1 MAKNKVEI
9 DVIIDDKG
17 TTGKVG
23 LGAKAAAKGLDDTAK
38 SSRDAQ
44 KGIKGV
50 AGTASAGGKNFA
62 GMARGMDGVV
72 GAYASFAAQ
81 MFALTAAFGFLKRAG
96 DLAVMQAGQTTYASA
111 TGIAMRTLT
120 NDIIA
125 ATGAQIT
132 FRDAAQAVAIG
143 TAAGVTT
150 DQLERLGK
158 AAKDTSAVLGRDVTD
173 SFNRL
178 IKGVTKA
185 EPELLDELGIIL
197 RLDTASKNYAETLGK
212 SVKDLTQFEK
222 SQAVV
227 NEVLSQ
233 SESKYSRIQDV
244 MGGSQANPFAQLG
257 KAFDDIIMLIQNG
270 LLPVFGSL
278 AKVLTDVPLLAIAAF
293 GLLAKGPLKAM
304 GFSMDGLVTKSVA
317 NAAAA
322 KQHWEAEKLGALDA
336 TKAVE
341 IYTASLQK
349 QTLAAMS
356 NKETP
361 NVGTSKIM
369 NKVGAGTA
377 LSKKETSQLAN
388 SLTLAKKKLGKDG
401 KVISGIFKGFTNEAL
416 LSYERMVAGIK
427 VANKKLSVDAKVTTK
442 GISYAFASMSAFVQ
456 GAAAKMSVAL
466 MKMMSWAGWIS
477 LVVMALMMLKDAFI
491 KPKDL
496 NDTEK
501 AFDALSDKVQSLNQD
516 YLKLVEVQKIMIENQ
531 DQIGLVSIGSA
542 LGNIAGSVNQT
553 EFSKML
559 SFMDEYNSKLR
570 IVQATEQKQAVLD
583 KASSGSTGGGTVTV
597 QRTTAETEARTFIDT
612 EKFKKA
618 NEEYRTFIDTQIT
631 LTEDLERSYGKF
643 EAFSEYGKALRSI
656 GTEGQVS
663 EQVLQRLKVAT
674 MELGTEFGNLS
685 KLQKASVTA
694 MAAQVTTFAPQ
705 TADFRAIKDFQA
717 ELDTL
722 YKTQAAEGRGK
733 KGHTYLD
740 GNDFEITTLDGRNDA
755 EKEQDARVTQLE
767 KELAFVTQVGKER
780 HNQKMQATQA
790 NTAMAAALDVQ
801 EVTERK
807 ISTLKATELSKL
819 ALIEK
824 ANVDQRAFDDFKAK
838 RLSEVTTEMTREEE
852 IRTEILKKYGIELDT
867 LREKI
872 QLSQELQTVEKTI
885 NELKV
890 DQKILSQQKKQLI
903 FYKQS
908 LDIMKRQHKLRKDM
922 IDQNIK
928 DSVSDQEG
936 PGGGLIYRDR
946 IEAEAKAQ
954 AARHALNDKSAA
966 GTIQLIEQE
975 FDQKIM
981 LQRFANSENMIK
993 YKIMDAELEVQRIKA
1008 KNTAADFRRIAL
1020 EQSILAGESMLDSA
1034 PGYTGT
1040 IDTPA
1045 AAAARAASEEATRQA
1060 GVTDDNV
1067 RILGTLRT
1075 SIASI
1080 LDLAPEQG
1088 AALINLLG
1096 EEQVAA
1102 VAAAVQAVTDLE
1114 DAAAKLQ
1121 PMEVLLKDL
1130 GTSFHDN
1137 MAGAF
1142 TAMVTGAKSA
1152 KDAFSDMAVSI
1163 LKDLAAMIVKM
1174 MILQMFKG
1182 TPFGNFLQLGS
1193 GRSGGVFEQGKKLS
1207 GYATGGVARGSTSG
1221 YPVMMHGTEAIVP
1234 LPNGK
1239 SIPVEMSGKG
1249 GGNSSSNNIVVNIS
1263 TDGQSSKSGST
1274 GPDMDKLGG
1283 AVAAAVQ
1290 VELQNQKRSGG
1301 ILNPYG
1307 AA

>member
-81 MFALTAAFGFLKRAG
+81 MFALSAAFGFLKRAG

-278 AKVLTDVPLLAIAAF
+278 AKVLTDVPLLAIAGF

-322 KQHWEAEKLGALDA
+322 KSHWEAEKLGALDA

-401 KVISGIFKGFTNEAL
+401 KVISGIFKGFTSEAL

-442 GISYAFASMSAFVQ
+442 GLSFYFASMSAFVQ
-456 GAAAKMSVAL
+456 GAVAKMGAAMMTL
-466 MKMMSWAGWIS
+466 MSWAGWIS

-491 KPKDL
+491 KPREIT
-496 NDTEK
+496 DTEK
-501 AFDALSDKVQSLNQD
+501 AFTALSDKVQSLNQD
-516 YLKLVEVQKIMIENQ
+516 YLKLIEVQKIMIETQ
-531 DQIGLVSIGSA
+531 DQVGLISIGSA
-542 LGNIAGSVNQT
+542 LGNVAGSVNQT
-553 EFSKML
+553 EFANIL
-559 SFMDEYNSKLR
+559 DFLDEYNEKAKITKQTQQSQGLTRDSFSITAKL
-570 IVQATEQKQAVLD
+570 ATGKVI
-583 KASSGSTGGGTVTV
+583 
-597 QRTTAETEARTFIDT
+597 TEAREFVDNDDY
-612 EKFKKA
+612 KKA
-618 NEEYRTFIDTQIT
+618 NEEYRKYIDTQIT
-631 LTEDLERSYGKF
+631 LTSELEGAYGTY
-643 EAFSEYGKALRSI
+643 EVYTTYRNALNSI
-656 GTEGQVS
+656 GTDSQATVKE
-663 EQVLQRLKVAT
+663 LQAARVAV
-674 MELGTEFGNLS
+674 MELGSEFASLD
-685 KLQKASVTA
+685 KLQKASRTA
-694 MAAQVTTFAPQ
+694 MSGIVQSFAPQ
-705 TADFRAIKDFQA
+705 SAEFRAIKDFDA
-717 ELDTL
+717 EIKALETTMA
-722 YKTQAAEGRGK
+722 KSQERGK
-733 KGHTYLD
+733 L
-740 GNDFEITTLDGRNDA
+740 FEEITPFGLYQGDSRNDA
-755 EKEQDARVTQLE
+755 EREQDARMAMLKLE
-767 KELAFVTQVGKER
+767 RDFVKTIGEER
-780 HNQKMQATQA
+780 HAQKLQASKA

-801 EVTERK
+801 EITERK
-807 ISTLKATELSKL
+807 ISTLKANELNKL

-824 ANVDQRAFDDFKAK
+824 ANVDQRAFDDYKVK
-838 RLSEVTTEMTREEE
+838 KLGEVTTEMLREEE
-852 IRTEILKKYGIELDT
+852 IRKEVLKKYGIELET
-867 LREKI
+867 LQEKI
-872 QLSQELQTVEKTI
+872 KLSTELQAVEKTI

-890 DQKILSQQKKQLI
+890 DQGLLQKEKQLLG
-903 FYKQS
+903 FAKQQ
-908 LDIMKRQHKLRKDM
+908 LDILKRRQKLEKEISDRK
-922 IDQNIK
+922 IK
-928 DSVSDQEG
+928 DSISEEEG
-936 PGGGLIYRDR
+936 PGGGLIYRER
-946 IEAEAKAQ
+946 IAAELKAQ
-954 AARHALNDKSAA
+954 EARKAFDDKSET
-966 GTIQLIEQE
+966 GTIELIKAE
-975 FDQKIM
+975 FKHKIDM
-981 LQRFANSENMIK
+981 QTLANKENMVK
-993 YKIMDAELEVQRIKA
+993 YQILAQELSVQKIKA
-1008 KNTAADFRRIAL
+1008 KNTAAEFRRIAL
-1020 EQSILAGESMLDSA
+1020 EQSLLATKSMKMV
-1034 PGYTGT
+1034 PGGMGMGSVPQETEKSK
-1040 IDTPA
+1040 A
-1045 AAAARAASEEATRQA
+1045 AKAASDEANRQA
-1060 GVTDDNV
+1060 GVTDGTITELTDLQ
-1067 RILGTLRT
+1067 RALTDIL
-1075 SIASI
+1075 A
-1080 LDLAPEQG
+1080 LAPDQGIAILKLLDDEQI
-1088 AALINLLG
+1088 AALKAAGLLVG
-1096 EEQVAA
+1096 
-1102 VAAAVQAVTDLE
+1102 DLE
-1114 DAAAKLQ
+1114 QEALKLQ
-1121 PMEVLLKDL
+1121 PIQVLLKDL
-1130 GTSFHDN
+1130 GASVHDN
-1137 MAGAF
+1137 MNSAF

-1152 KDAFSDMAVSI
+1152 KDAFADMAKSI
-1163 LKDLAAMIVKM
+1163 LKDLTAMIVKA
-1174 MILQMFKG
+1174 MILQMFG
-1182 TPFGNFLQLGS
+1182 GSTFGNFLGLGKA
-1193 GRSGGVFEQGKKLS
+1193 RNGGIFEQGKKLS

-1239 SIPVEMSGKG
+1239 SIPVQMSGNG
-1249 GGNSSSNNIVVNIS
+1249 GSTNNIVVNIS
-1263 TDGQSSKSGST
+1263 TEGQSSKEGSS

-1283 AVAAAVQ
+1283 AIATAVQ

-1307 AA
+1307 VA

>member
-38 SSRDAQ
+38 SSKDAQ

-72 GAYASFAAQ
+72 GAYAAFAAQ
-81 MFALTAAFGFLKRAG
+81 MFALSAAFGFLKRAG

-336 TKAVE
+336 KKAVD
-341 IYTASLQK
+341 IYTLALQK
-349 QTLAAMS
+349 QALAAMQS
-356 NKETP
+356 KETP
-361 NVGTSKIM
+361 NVSKSAIM
-369 NKVGAGTA
+369 QKVGKGTA

-388 SLTLAKKKLGKDG
+388 SLTLAKKKLGADG

-442 GISYAFASMSAFVQ
+442 GVSFYFASMSAFVQ
-456 GAAAKMSVAL
+456 GAAAKMSAA
-466 MKMMSWAGWIS
+466 MMTIMSWAGWIS
-477 LVVMALMMLKDAFI
+477 LAVMALMMLKDAFI
-491 KPKDL
+491 KPKEIT
-496 NDTEK
+496 DTEK
-501 AFDALSDKVQSLNQD
+501 AFDALSAKVQSLNQD
-516 YLKLVEVQKIMIENQ
+516 YLKLIEVQKIMIENQ
-531 DQIGLVSIGSA
+531 DQIGLISIGSA
-542 LGNIAGSVNQT
+542 LGNIAGAVNQT

-570 IVQATEQKQAVLD
+570 IVIATEARQAVLD
-583 KASSGSTGGGTVTV
+583 KASSGAAGGYGIKV
-597 QRTTAETEARTFIDT
+597 QRTTVEAKARTFVDND
-612 EKFKKA
+612 EYKKA
-618 NEEYRTFIDTQIT
+618 NAEYKVFIDTQIT
-631 LTEDLERSYGKF
+631 LTEDLERAYGKF

-663 EQVLQRLKVAT
+663 EQVLQRLKAAT
-674 MELGTEFGNLS
+674 MELGTEFGNLV
-685 KLQKASVTA
+685 KLQKASRTA
-694 MAAQVTTFAPQ
+694 MSGIVQSFAPQ

-733 KGHTYLD
+733 KDDWVAAGPFSLEMIQADT
-740 GNDFEITTLDGRNDA
+740 RNDA

-767 KELAFVTQVGKER
+767 KELSFVKKVGEQR
-780 HNQKMQATQA
+780 HKQKLQAAAA
-790 NTAMAAALDVQ
+790 NTAMSVALGVQ
-801 EVTERK
+801 EITQRK
-807 ISTLKATELSKL
+807 IDVLKANELSKVAAIQL
-819 ALIEK
+819 EQNKQNALEEYKKKTLGVI
-824 ANVDQRAFDDFKAK
+824 
-838 RLSEVTTEMTREEE
+838 TTEMAREEE
-852 IRTEILKKYGIELDT
+852 IRAEILKKLKIELGLLDD
-867 LREKI
+867 KI
-872 QLSQELQTVEKTI
+872 KRAEDLQKVEKRI

-890 DQKILSQQKKQLI
+890 DQGLLQKEKQLLG
-903 FYKQS
+903 FAKQQ
-908 LDIMKRQHKLRKDM
+908 LDILKRKQKLEKEISDRK
-922 IDQNIK
+922 IK
-928 DSVSDQEG
+928 DSISDEEG
-936 PGGGLIYRDR
+936 PGGGLIYRER
-946 IEAEAKAQ
+946 IAAELKAQ
-954 AARHALNDKSAA
+954 EARKAFDDKSAT
-966 GTIQLIEQE
+966 GTKQLIKAEFKHKIDMQTLANKENMLKYQILEQE
-975 FDQKIM
+975 LSVQK
-981 LQRFANSENMIK
+981 
-993 YKIMDAELEVQRIKA
+993 IKA
-1008 KNTAADFRRIAL
+1008 KNTAAEFRRIAL
-1020 EQSILAGESMLDSA
+1020 EQSILATKSMAMPTRIGGA
-1034 PGYTGT
+1034 PVET
-1040 IDTPA
+1040 DKSKA
-1045 AAAARAASEEATRQA
+1045 ATAASDEASRQA
-1060 GVTDDNV
+1060 GVTDGTITELSTLQEALTK
-1067 RILGTLRT
+1067 IL
-1075 SIASI
+1075 A
-1080 LDLAPEQG
+1080 LAPAQGTAILNLLEDEQI
-1088 AALINLLG
+1088 AALK
-1096 EEQVAA
+1096 AA
-1102 VAAAVQAVTDLE
+1102 GFLVGDLE
-1114 DAAAKLQ
+1114 QEALKLQ
-1121 PMEVLLKDL
+1121 PIQVLLKDL
-1130 GTSFHDN
+1130 GASVHDN

-1152 KDAFSDMAVSI
+1152 KDAFADMAKSI
-1163 LKDLAAMIVKM
+1163 LKDLAAMIVKA
-1174 MILQMFKG
+1174 MILQMFEG
-1182 TPFGNFLQLGS
+1182 SGFGNFLGLGKA
-1193 GRSGGVFEQGKKLS
+1193 RNGGVFEQGKKLS

-1239 SIPVEMSGKG
+1239 SIPVQMSGNG
-1249 GGNSSSNNIVVNIS
+1249 GSTNNIVVNIS
-1263 TDGQSSKSGST
+1263 TDGQSSKEGSS

-1283 AVAAAVQ
+1283 AIATAVQ

-1307 AA
+1307 VA

>member
-38 SSRDAQ
+38 SSKDAQ

-72 GAYASFAAQ
+72 GAYAAFAAQ
-81 MFALTAAFGFLKRAG
+81 MFALSAAFGFLKRAG

-111 TGIAMRTLT
+111 TGVAMRTLT

-150 DQLERLGK
+150 DQLTRLGK

-278 AKVLTDVPLLAIAAF
+278 AKVLTDTPMLAIAGF
-293 GLLAKGPLKAM
+293 GLLAKGPLKAL
-304 GFSMDGLVTKSVA
+304 GFSMDGLVVKSA
-317 NAAAA
+317 KSAATA
-322 KQHWEAEKLGALDA
+322 KLHWEAEKLGALDA
-336 TKAVE
+336 KKAVE
-341 IYTASLQK
+341 IYTLALQK
-349 QTLAAMS
+349 QALAAMQS
-356 NKETP
+356 KETP
-361 NVGTSKIM
+361 NVGKSAIM
-369 NKVGAGTA
+369 QKVGKGTA

-388 SLTLAKKKLGKDG
+388 SLTLAKKKIGADG
-401 KVISGIFKGFTNEAL
+401 KVISGIFKGFTKKSL
-416 LSYERMVAGIK
+416 LEYERMVAGLG
-427 VANKKLSVDAKVTTK
+427 VANKKMSVDAKVATK
-442 GISYAFASMSAFVQ
+442 GVSFYFASMSAFVQ
-456 GAAAKMSVAL
+456 GAAAKMSAA
-466 MKMMSWAGWIS
+466 MMTIMSWAGWIS
-477 LVVMALMMLKDAFI
+477 LAIMALMMLKDAFI

-496 NDTEK
+496 SDTEK

-516 YLKLVEVQKIMIENQ
+516 YLKLVEVQRIMIENQ

-542 LGNIAGSVNQT
+542 LGNIAGAVNQT

-559 SFMDEYNSKLR
+559 SFMDEYNAKLR
-570 IVQATEQKQAVLD
+570 LVQETQARQAALD
-583 KASSGSTGGGTVTV
+583 KASSGATGGGSVTV
-597 QRTTAETEARTFIDT
+597 QRTTVEAEARTFVDND
-612 EKFKKA
+612 KFKKA
-618 NEEYRTFIDTQIT
+618 NAEYRVFIDTQIT

-643 EAFSEYGKALRSI
+643 EAFSEYGRALRTI

-663 EQVLQRLKVAT
+663 EKVLQRLKVAT
-674 MELGTEFGNLS
+674 MELGTEFANLS
-685 KLQKASVTA
+685 KLQKASITA

-722 YKTQAAEGRGK
+722 YKTQAAEGRGRK
-733 KGHTYLD
+733 D
-740 GNDFEITTLDGRNDA
+740 GWASAGFGMALTQTDTRNDA
-755 EKEQDARVTQLE
+755 EKEQDARVLQLE

-780 HNQKMQATQA
+780 HKQKMQATQA

-838 RLSEVTTEMTREEE
+838 HLGEVTTEMTRE
-852 IRTEILKKYGIELDT
+852 
-867 LREKI
+867 
-872 QLSQELQTVEKTI
+872 
-885 NELKV
+885 
-890 DQKILSQQKKQLI
+890 
-903 FYKQS
+903 
-908 LDIMKRQHKLRKDM
+908 
-922 IDQNIK
+922 
-928 DSVSDQEG
+928 
-936 PGGGLIYRDR
+936 
-946 IEAEAKAQ
+946 
-954 AARHALNDKSAA
+954 
-966 GTIQLIEQE
+966 
-975 FDQKIM
+975 
-981 LQRFANSENMIK
+981 
-993 YKIMDAELEVQRIKA
+993 
-1008 KNTAADFRRIAL
+1008 
-1020 EQSILAGESMLDSA
+1020 
-1034 PGYTGT
+1034 
-1040 IDTPA
+1040 
-1045 AAAARAASEEATRQA
+1045 
-1060 GVTDDNV
+1060 
-1067 RILGTLRT
+1067 
-1075 SIASI
+1075 
-1080 LDLAPEQG
+1080 
-1088 AALINLLG
+1088 
-1096 EEQVAA
+1096 
-1102 VAAAVQAVTDLE
+1102 
-1114 DAAAKLQ
+1114 
-1121 PMEVLLKDL
+1121 
-1130 GTSFHDN
+1130 
-1137 MAGAF
+1137 
-1142 TAMVTGAKSA
+1142 
-1152 KDAFSDMAVSI
+1152 
-1163 LKDLAAMIVKM
+1163 
-1174 MILQMFKG
+1174 
-1182 TPFGNFLQLGS
+1182 
-1193 GRSGGVFEQGKKLS
+1193 
-1207 GYATGGVARGSTSG
+1207 
-1221 YPVMMHGTEAIVP
+1221 
-1234 LPNGK
+1234 
-1239 SIPVEMSGKG
+1239 
-1249 GGNSSSNNIVVNIS
+1249 
-1263 TDGQSSKSGST
+1263 
-1274 GPDMDKLGG
+1274 
-1283 AVAAAVQ
+1283 
-1290 VELQNQKRSGG
+1290 
-1301 ILNPYG
+1301 
-1307 AA
+1307 

>member
-38 SSRDAQ
+38 SSKDAQ

-72 GAYASFAAQ
+72 GAYAAFAAQ
-81 MFALTAAFGFLKRAG
+81 MFALSAAFGFLKRAG

-278 AKVLTDVPLLAIAAF
+278 AKVLTDTPMLAIAGF
-293 GLLAKGPLKAM
+293 GLLAKGPLKAL
-304 GFSMDGLVTKSVA
+304 GFSMDGLVVKSA
-317 NAAAA
+317 KSAATA
-322 KQHWEAEKLGALDA
+322 KLHWEAEKLGALDA
-336 TKAVE
+336 KKAVD
-341 IYTASLQK
+341 IYTLALQK
-349 QTLAAMS
+349 QALAAMQS
-356 NKETP
+356 KETP
-361 NVGTSKIM
+361 NVSKSAIM
-369 NKVGAGTA
+369 QKVGKGTA

-388 SLTLAKKKLGKDG
+388 SLTLAKKKLGADG

-442 GISYAFASMSAFVQ
+442 GVSFYFASMSAFVQ
-456 GAAAKMSVAL
+456 GAAAKMSAA
-466 MKMMSWAGWIS
+466 MMTIMSWAGWIS
-477 LVVMALMMLKDAFI
+477 LAVMALMMLKDAFI
-491 KPKDL
+491 KPKEIT
-496 NDTEK
+496 DTEK
-501 AFDALSDKVQSLNQD
+501 AFDALSAKVQSLNQD
-516 YLKLVEVQKIMIENQ
+516 YLKLIEVQKIMIETQ
-531 DQIGLVSIGSA
+531 DQVGLISIGSA
-542 LGNIAGSVNQT
+542 LGNVAGSVNQT
-553 EFSKML
+553 EFANIL
-559 SFMDEYNSKLR
+559 DFLDEYNEKVKITKQSQQSQGFTKDSFSITAKL
-570 IVQATEQKQAVLD
+570 D
-583 KASSGSTGGGTVTV
+583 TGKKI
-597 QRTTAETEARTFIDT
+597 TEARQFVDND
-612 EKFKKA
+612 EYKKA
-618 NEEYRTFIDTQIT
+618 NEEYRKYIDTQIT
-631 LTEDLERSYGKF
+631 LTSELEGAYGTY
-643 EAFSEYGKALRSI
+643 EVYTTYRNALNSI
-656 GTEGQVS
+656 GTDAQVTVK
-663 EQVLQRLKVAT
+663 ELQAARVAV
-674 MELGTEFGNLS
+674 MELGSEFASLD
-685 KLQKASVTA
+685 KLQKASRTA
-694 MAAQVTTFAPQ
+694 MSGIVQSFAPQ
-705 TADFRAIKDFQA
+705 SAEFRAIKDFDA
-717 ELDTL
+717 EIKALEATMTKSQDRGKLFEEITPFGL
-722 YKTQAAEGRGK
+722 YKG
-733 KGHTYLD
+733 D
-740 GNDFEITTLDGRNDA
+740 SRNDA
-755 EKEQDARVTQLE
+755 EKEQDARMATLKLE
-767 KELAFVTQVGKER
+767 RDFVKTIGDER
-780 HNQKMQATQA
+780 HAQKLQASKA
-790 NTAMAAALDVQ
+790 NNAMAAALDVQ
-801 EVTERK
+801 EITERK
-807 ISTLKATELSKL
+807 ISTLKANELNKL

-824 ANVDQRAFDDFKAK
+824 ANVDQRALDKFRVKK
-838 RLSEVTTEMTREEE
+838 LGEVTTEMLREEE
-852 IRTEILKKYGIELDT
+852 IRKELLKKYGIELET
-867 LREKI
+867 LQEKI
-872 QLSQELQTVEKTI
+872 DLSKELQALEKTI

-890 DQKILSQQKKQLI
+890 DQGIIKHQKTLLAFQ
-903 FYKQS
+903 KQS
-908 LDIMKRQHKLRKDM
+908 LDILKRQNKLAKETADR
-922 IDQNIK
+922 QIK
-928 DSVSDQEG
+928 DSISDQEG
-936 PGGGLIYRDR
+936 PGGGLIYRAR

-954 AARHALNDKSAA
+954 AARKAFDDKSAA
-966 GTIQLIEQE
+966 GTIQLIKAEFKHKIDMQTLANRENMLKYQILEQE
-975 FDQKIM
+975 LSVQK
-981 LQRFANSENMIK
+981 
-993 YKIMDAELEVQRIKA
+993 IKA
-1008 KNTAADFRRIAL
+1008 KNTAAEFRRIAL
-1020 EQSILAGESMLDSA
+1020 EQKTLYTKSLSTDFAGNKVETDKSKAFRLASD
-1034 PGYTGT
+1034 
-1040 IDTPA
+1040 
-1045 AAAARAASEEATRQA
+1045 EANRQA
-1060 GVTDDNV
+1060 GVTDGTITELTSLQTALTE
-1067 RILGTLRT
+1067 IL
-1075 SIASI
+1075 A
-1080 LDLAPEQG
+1080 LAPDQGIAILKLLDDEQI
-1088 AALINLLG
+1088 AALK
-1096 EEQVAA
+1096 AA
-1102 VAAAVQAVTDLE
+1102 GFLVGDLE
-1114 DAAAKLQ
+1114 QEALKLQ
-1121 PMEVLLKDL
+1121 PIQVLLKDL
-1130 GTSFHDN
+1130 GASVHDN

-1152 KDAFSDMAVSI
+1152 KDAFADMAKSI
-1163 LKDLAAMIVKM
+1163 LKDLAAMIVKA
-1174 MILQMFKG
+1174 MILQMFGG
-1182 TPFGNFLQLGS
+1182 TTFGNFLGLGKA
-1193 GRSGGVFEQGKKLS
+1193 RNGGVFEQGKKLS

-1239 SIPVEMSGKG
+1239 SIPVQMSGNG
-1249 GGNSSSNNIVVNIS
+1249 GSTNNIVVNIS
-1263 TDGQSSKSGST
+1263 TDGQSSKEGSS

-1283 AVAAAVQ
+1283 AIATAVQ

-1307 AA
+1307 VA

>member
-38 SSRDAQ
+38 SSKDAQ

-72 GAYASFAAQ
+72 GAYAAFAAQ
-81 MFALTAAFGFLKRAG
+81 MFALSAAFGFLKRAG

-120 NDIIA
+120 KDIIA

-150 DQLERLGK
+150 DQLTRLGK

-278 AKVLTDVPLLAIAAF
+278 AKVLTDTPMLAIAGF
-293 GLLAKGPLKAM
+293 GLLAKGPLKAL
-304 GFSMDGLVTKSVA
+304 GFSMDGLVVKSA
-317 NAAAA
+317 KSAATA
-322 KQHWEAEKLGALDA
+322 KLHWEAEKLGALDA
-336 TKAVE
+336 KKAVD
-341 IYTASLQK
+341 IYTLALQK
-349 QTLAAMS
+349 QALAAMQS
-356 NKETP
+356 KETP
-361 NVGTSKIM
+361 NVGKSAIM
-369 NKVGAGTA
+369 QKVGKGTA

-388 SLTLAKKKLGKDG
+388 SLTLAKKKIGADG
-401 KVISGIFKGFTNEAL
+401 KVISGIFKGFTKKSL
-416 LSYERMVAGIK
+416 LEYERMVAGLG
-427 VANKKLSVDAKVTTK
+427 VANKKMSVDAKVATK
-442 GISYAFASMSAFVQ
+442 GVSFYFASMSAFVQ
-456 GAAAKMSVAL
+456 GAAAKMSAA
-466 MKMMSWAGWIS
+466 MMTIMSWAGWIS
-477 LVVMALMMLKDAFI
+477 LAIMALMMLKDAFI

-496 NDTEK
+496 SDTEK

-516 YLKLVEVQKIMIENQ
+516 YLKLVEVQRIMIENQ

-542 LGNIAGSVNQT
+542 LGNIAGAVNQT

-559 SFMDEYNSKLR
+559 SFMDEYNAKLR
-570 IVQATEQKQAVLD
+570 LVQETQARQAALD
-583 KASSGSTGGGTVTV
+583 KASSGATGGGSVTV
-597 QRTTAETEARTFIDT
+597 QRTTVEAEARTFVDND
-612 EKFKKA
+612 KFKKA
-618 NEEYRTFIDTQIT
+618 NAEYRVFIDTQIT

-643 EAFSEYGKALRSI
+643 EAFSEYGRALRTI

-663 EQVLQRLKVAT
+663 EKVLQRLKVAT
-674 MELGTEFGNLS
+674 MELGTEFANLS
-685 KLQKASVTA
+685 KLQKASITA

-722 YKTQAAEGRGK
+722 YKTQAAEGRGRK
-733 KGHTYLD
+733 D
-740 GNDFEITTLDGRNDA
+740 GWASAGFGMALTQTDTRNDA
-755 EKEQDARVTQLE
+755 EKEQDARVLQLE

-780 HNQKMQATQA
+780 HKQKMQATQA

-838 RLSEVTTEMTREEE
+838 HLGEVTTEMTREEE
-852 IRTEILKKYGIELDT
+852 IRTEILKKYGIELNT

-936 PGGGLIYRDR
+936 PGGGLIYRER

-954 AARHALNDKSAA
+954 AARDALNDQSAQ
-966 GTIQLIEQE
+966 GTRALIEEE
-975 FDQKIM
+975 FAQKIM

-1040 IDTPA
+1040 IDTPSSL
-1045 AAAARAASEEATRQA
+1045 AARADSEEAARQA

-1067 RILGTLRT
+1067 RVLGVLRT

-1088 AALINLLG
+1088 KALINLLG
-1096 EEQVAA
+1096 EEQAA
-1102 VAAAVQAVTDLE
+1102 RILSATQAVTDLE

-1152 KDAFSDMAVSI
+1152 KDAFADMAKSI

-1182 TPFGNFLQLGS
+1182 TAFGNFLGLG
-1193 GRSGGVFEQGKKLS
+1193 GRNGGVFEQGKKLS

>member
-38 SSRDAQ
+38 SSKDAQ

-72 GAYASFAAQ
+72 GAYAAFAAQ
-81 MFALTAAFGFLKRAG
+81 MFALSAAFGFLKRAG

-111 TGIAMRTLT
+111 TGVAMRTLT

-150 DQLERLGK
+150 DQLTRLGK

-278 AKVLTDVPLLAIAAF
+278 AKVLTDTPMLAIAGF
-293 GLLAKGPLKAM
+293 GLLAKGPLKAL
-304 GFSMDGLVTKSVA
+304 GFSMDGLVVKSA
-317 NAAAA
+317 KSAATA
-322 KQHWEAEKLGALDA
+322 KLHWEAEKLGALDA
-336 TKAVE
+336 KKAVE
-341 IYTASLQK
+341 IYTLALQK
-349 QTLAAMS
+349 QALAAMQS
-356 NKETP
+356 KETP
-361 NVGTSKIM
+361 NVGKSAIM
-369 NKVGAGTA
+369 QKVGKGTA

-388 SLTLAKKKLGKDG
+388 SLTLAKKKIGADG
-401 KVISGIFKGFTNEAL
+401 KVISGIFKGFTKKSL
-416 LSYERMVAGIK
+416 LEYERMVAGLG
-427 VANKKLSVDAKVTTK
+427 VANKKMSVDAKVATK
-442 GISYAFASMSAFVQ
+442 GVSFYFASMSAFVQ
-456 GAAAKMSVAL
+456 GAAAKMSAA
-466 MKMMSWAGWIS
+466 MMTIMSWAGWIS
-477 LVVMALMMLKDAFI
+477 LAIMALMMLKDAFI

-496 NDTEK
+496 SDTEK

-516 YLKLVEVQKIMIENQ
+516 YLKLIEVQKIMIENQ

-542 LGNIAGSVNQT
+542 LGNIAGAVNQT

-570 IVQATEQKQAVLD
+570 IAQAAEAKNNQLD
-583 KASSGSTGGGTVTV
+583 KANTGRRGAISLD
-597 QRTTAETEARTFIDT
+597 QNTAEETEARTFVDND
-612 EKFKKA
+612 KFKKA
-618 NEEYRTFIDTQIT
+618 NEQYRVFIDTQIT

-643 EAFSEYGKALRSI
+643 EAFSEYGRALRTI

-663 EQVLQRLKVAT
+663 EKVLQRLKVAT
-674 MELGTEFGNLS
+674 MELGTEFANLS
-685 KLQKASVTA
+685 KLQKASITA

-722 YKTQAAEGRGK
+722 YKTQAAEGRGRK
-733 KGHTYLD
+733 D
-740 GNDFEITTLDGRNDA
+740 GWASAGFGMALTQTDTRNDA
-755 EKEQDARVTQLE
+755 EKEQDARVLQLE

-780 HNQKMQATQA
+780 HKQKMQATQA

-838 RLSEVTTEMTREEE
+838 HLGEVTTEMTREEE
-852 IRTEILKKYGIELDT
+852 IRTEILKKYGIELNT

-936 PGGGLIYRDR
+936 PGGGLIYRER

-954 AARHALNDKSAA
+954 AARDALNDQSAQ
-966 GTIQLIEQE
+966 GTRALIEEE
-975 FDQKIM
+975 FAQKIM

-1040 IDTPA
+1040 IDTPSSL
-1045 AAAARAASEEATRQA
+1045 AARADSEEAARQA

-1067 RILGTLRT
+1067 RVLGVLRT

-1088 AALINLLG
+1088 KALINLLG
-1096 EEQVAA
+1096 EEQAA
-1102 VAAAVQAVTDLE
+1102 RILSATQAVTDLE

-1152 KDAFSDMAVSI
+1152 KDAFADMAKSI

-1182 TPFGNFLQLGS
+1182 TAFGNFLGLG
-1193 GRSGGVFEQGKKLS
+1193 GRNGGVFEQGKKLS

-1249 GGNSSSNNIVVNIS
+1249 GGNSSSNNIVVKIS